1 MLVGAEQGEK
11 KRHKKG
17 LSGHARPKIT
27 KMPLGVRA
35 SDA

>member
-1 MLVGAEQGEK
+1 MLDAAEQREK
-11 KRHKKG
+11 KRHKTS
-17 LSGHARPKIT
+17 LSGHALQKIT